1 MGTHGETNN
10 LLCLACDEFLYLTM
24 AGSFNAIVNAKYNKC
39 LFVIEGNAFCFLSS
53 LLASS
58 CVLVLCLV

>member
-1 MGTHGETNN
+1 MTTV
-10 LLCLACDEFLYLTM
+10 
-24 AGSFNAIVNAKYNKC
+24 GSFNAIVNAKYNKS
-39 LFVIEGNAFCFLSS
+39 LFVIVGNAFCFLSS